1 MSGGMKRVKWN
12 IRKWINDVWP
22 VYKIKWK
29 KEKGL
34 QKKAAVILVKFLCVM
49 LLCTLI
55 SRSMY
60 AHELA
65 QVTVECMQGRN
76 LNHTVKAE
84 GSVVKKS
91 ETAIPLLTG
100 IRIKEV
106 YVQKG
111 ERIEED
117 TPLLQ
122 VDMDD
127 LRSQIDIQKM
137 EIEKIQLKIKELQYN
152 QQIAE
157 EKKTTEIARAQED
170 AAISS
175 TNAAEQVNKAQTEM
189 EEALDSQSAL
199 SAQETYAVQ
208 TVANDNQWKD
218 YCTMVERLKKEL
230 DLLREKRD
238 SQSVSENEVNH
249 VENDMEQ
256 KKVELEAAKKN
267 RDDYRNSALSKAR
280 EEWKKKKE
288 EADKNAQTKSQDYN
302 NSLQTQK
309 TDNLK
314 AARALEDANA
324 KTQMDSSMQVN
335 QMDEKLKQQA
345 LQKFLLLEQENGIVT
360 SGFKGIIT
368 EINAVSGAAI
378 NEATNIVAA
387 NLEETLCF
395 KADINK
401 GQRKYVE
408 IGSHVTVR
416 LDGIKTMYDGLSVEC
431 IDEADSNGNYNIQV
445 TIPSESVSIGK
456 TGTLEIEEQSDHYD
470 TTVPIDALHMENQ
483 QYYIYVVK
491 NRDTVLGEELSVE
504 RRDVTVFDKNEKYA
518 AIDAVIT
525 EEEQVITDS
534 NKDIREGDIV
544 RIAE

>member
-1 MSGGMKRVKWN
+1 MRRVKWK
-12 IRKWINDVWP
+12 IRKWINDDWP
-22 VYKIKWK
+22 VYKMKWI

-34 QKKAAVILVKFLCVM
+34 RKRAAVILVKFLSVM

-55 SRSMY
+55 SRSIY

-76 LNHTVKAE
+76 LDHTVKAE
-84 GSVVKKS
+84 GSAAKKS

-122 VDMDD
+122 VDMED
-127 LRSQIDIQKM
+127 LKSQIEMQKM

-157 EKKTTEIARAQED
+157 EKKAAEIARAQED

-175 TNAAEQVNKAQTEM
+175 ANAAEQVNKAQADM
-189 EEALDSQSAL
+189 EEALVSQSAL

-208 TVANDNQWKD
+208 TVDNDSQWKD
-218 YCTMVERLKKEL
+218 YCTTVERLKKEL
-230 DLLREKRD
+230 ELLKEKRD
-238 SQSVSENEVNH
+238 SQSVSENEVNN
-249 VENDMEQ
+249 VENEIGL

-280 EEWKKKKE
+280 EEWKTKKE
-288 EADKNAQTKSQDYN
+288 EADKNAEAKTQDYN
-302 NSLQTQK
+302 NSTQTQK
-309 TDNLK
+309 TDSLK

-324 KTQMDSSMQVN
+324 KMQMDSSMQVN
-335 QMDEKLKQQA
+335 QIDEKVKQQA
-345 LQKFLLLEQENGIVT
+345 LQKYLVLLQDDGIVT

-401 GQRKYVE
+401 EQRKYVE

-416 LDGIKTMYDGLSVEC
+416 LDGIKTLYEGLAVER
-431 IDEADSNGNYNIQV
+431 IDEGDSNGKYNVQV
-445 TIPSESVSIGK
+445 SIPSENVSIGK
-456 TGTLEIEEQSDHYD
+456 TGILEIEEQSDHYD
-470 TTVPIDALHMENQ
+470 TTVPVDALHMENQ
-483 QYYIYVVK
+483 QYYIYVLK
-491 NRDTVLGEELSVE
+491 NRDTILGEELSVE
-504 RRDVTVFDKNEKYA
+504 RRDVTVFDKNDKYA